1 MNAVSAAEAKAA
13 FGVFDTDKNGT
24 IRPDKYKAA
33 LTFATTA
40 GAELTAAEAD
50 MVLDH
55 LDLNQH
61 GVLDIARAVDRLEA
75 LRDARQAADGSMTD
89 VPAPVAKVKSLGED
103 EAAPSRWGR
112 LRSSLQHVV
121 ADDGAKYTELAPLRE
136 FVESGDVALV
146 RASYL
151 LELAATK
158 DQKFERRQALPASA
172 LVDKPMLDRSFRELS
187 EWDDYLRA
195 PKYPWHSQLMRFPPI
210 VVASYAWGDKAHP
223 DKDARQLR
231 EVLAPAI
238 EWYMAERAKLIKE
251 GGCGGAPKLSN
262 SFTADGA
269 DFGIFLDYSSMHQ
282 HAPEANMC
290 AECQQGFSAGTGPC
304 DKHARTQAEAAAFGR
319 ALGSMDLLYAHQRT
333 CVWRLTRR
341 IGPSENEAGEPRLEY
356 SERGW
361 PFFETTV
368 SQLIKLAPNVLD
380 LGTEKAVEALKKF
393 EGRARPVDDL
403 VERASYGHSL
413 GSAGVHGKLF
423 DARRPPLLPDD
434 FKLQMEGK
442 TLTNGKDRDVVVV
455 AQNRVANAVL
465 GGAQSLDYS
474 ALGWGAADA
483 QLLAKAL
490 PWCRKLRAL
499 NVSSNNLGAEGAE
512 HLGVYL
518 KTNPSLAELK
528 YAATTR
534 VLGLMPGPSP
544 AAPPWSTNV

>member
-238 EWYMAERAKLIKE
+238 EWYVAERAKLIKK

-269 DFGIFLDYSSMHQ
+269 DFGIFLDYSSMYQ

-423 DARRPPLLPDD
+423 DARPD
-434 FKLQMEGK
+434 
-442 TLTNGKDRDVVVV
+442 T
-455 AQNRVANAVL
+455 
-465 GGAQSLDYS
+465 
-474 ALGWGAADA
+474 
-483 QLLAKAL
+483 
-490 PWCRKLRAL
+490 
-499 NVSSNNLGAEGAE
+499 
-512 HLGVYL
+512 
-518 KTNPSLAELK
+518 
-528 YAATTR
+528 
-534 VLGLMPGPSP
+534 
-544 AAPPWSTNV
+544 